1 MAPSLKVTFIGTAT
15 AVLEINGVRFL
26 TDPFFSPAGSKF
38 AVTPDIF
45 LEVGDDPALRLDQ
58 LPAIDAVLLSHEDH
72 PDNLD
77 PLGRQ
82 LLDGRHVFTTMDG
95 AKNLAPRPAVLGM
108 QPWDEKDVSIA
119 GKSFHIIGAP
129 TKHKTGDECIGFII
143 TGEDFGVG
151 RDGLANAIY
160 FSGDTVYIPELK
172 KMADR
177 YHISAAVMNL
187 GNAHIPEDLSEPEGP
202 YYQITMDGKSAAQ
215 LFSEIKA
222 DVLIPMHYESWKH
235 FTHFGQELREAFQKE
250 GILDKVRWLDPGKA
264 LSIM

>member
-15 AVLEINGVRFL
+15 AILEINGVRFI

-38 AVTPDIF
+38 VVSPDLAI
-45 LEVGDDPALRLDQ
+45 EVGEDPALQLNQ
-58 LPAIDAVLLSHEDH
+58 LPTIDAVLLSHEDH

-95 AKNLAPRPAVLGM
+95 AKNLAPRPAVQGLG
-108 QPWDEKDVSIA
+108 PWDEKGVSIA
-119 GKSFHIIGAP
+119 GKRFHIIGAP
-129 TKHKTGDECIGFII
+129 TKHVTGNECIGFII

-151 RDGLANAIY
+151 REGLPNAIY
-160 FSGDTVYIPELK
+160 FSGDTVHIPELK

-177 YHISAAVMNL
+177 YHIRAAVMNL
-187 GNAHIPEDLSEPEGP
+187 GNAHIPVDLSVPKGP
-202 YYQITMDGKSAAQ
+202 HYQITMDGKSAAQ
-215 LFSEIKA
+215 LFREIKA

-235 FTHFGQELREAFQKE
+235 FTQFGQELRQTFQDE
-250 GILDKVRWLDPGKA
+250 GVSDKVHWLDAGKQLA
-264 LSIM
+264 IL